1 MNDNAGNP
9 SMRAALA
16 MIALTGCLGLGAVQ
30 AEAGSQDEGGRQVF
44 ERACATCHAESM
56 SPAETERAEDML
68 APPMNL
74 LTTIIRKKTGNSEQA
89 FVDHVVD
96 FTFDPARGK
105 VKAMREALQRFG
117 LMPPIRTLHP
127 EMTRAEV
134 AAAARWL
141 FARYDYDREL
151 RALKQHQRHEADH

>member
-1 MNDNAGNP
+1 
-9 SMRAALA
+9 MRATLA
-16 MIALTGCLGLGAVQ
+16 MIALTGCLGLGVVQ

-141 FARYDYDREL
+141 FARYDYEREL

>member
-1 MNDNAGNP
+1 PVSCNEKA
-9 SMRAALA
+9 RAPTSHATR
-16 MIALTGCLGLGAVQ
+16 TGWADSPNRV
-30 AEAGSQDEGGRQVF
+30 GGFSRNT
-44 ERACATCHAESM
+44 RANSPKCA
-56 SPAETERAEDML
+56 TERAEDML

-134 AAAARWL
+134 AAAVRWL
-141 FARYDYDREL
+141 FARYDYEREL
-151 RALKQHQRHEADH
+151 RALKQHQRHEDDHSRKK

>member
-1 MNDNAGNP
+1 
-9 SMRAALA
+9 MRATLA
-16 MIALTGCLGLGAVQ
+16 MIALTGCLGLGVVQ
-30 AEAGSQDEGGRQVF
+30 AEAGSQDAGGRLVF
-44 ERACATCHAESM
+44 ERACATCHAKSM

-96 FTFDPARGK
+96 FTFDPERGK
-105 VKAMREALQRFG
+105 VKAMRDALQRFG

>member
-1 MNDNAGNP
+1 
-9 SMRAALA
+9 
-16 MIALTGCLGLGAVQ
+16 MIALAGCLGLGAVQ
-30 AEAGSQDEGGRQVF
+30 AEAGGQDEGGRQVF

-127 EMTRAEV
+127 EVTRAEV

-141 FARYDYDREL
+141 FGRYDYKREL
-151 RALKQHQRHEADH
+151 RALRRHQRHDDDH

>member
-1 MNDNAGNP
+1 
-9 SMRAALA
+9 MRATLA
-16 MIALTGCLGLGAVQ
+16 MIALTGCLGLGVVQ

-96 FTFDPARGK
+96 FTFDPERGK

-141 FARYDYDREL
+141 FAFYDYDREL
-151 RALKQHQRHEADH
+151 RALKQHQRHETDH

>member
-1 MNDNAGNP
+1 
-9 SMRAALA
+9 
-16 MIALTGCLGLGAVQ
+16 MIALTGCLGLGVVQ

-56 SPAETERAEDML
+56 SPAETERVKDML

-96 FTFDPARGK
+96 FTFDPERGK

>member
-1 MNDNAGNP
+1 
-9 SMRAALA
+9 MRATLA

-30 AEAGSQDEGGRQVF
+30 AQAGSQDEGGRQVF

-56 SPAETERAEDML
+56 SPAETERAEGML

-141 FARYDYDREL
+141 FARYDYEREL